1 MFDITK
7 TAVIETANCELTGPD
22 EAPMMADTT
31 TQCSITV
38 YGPGS
43 DPYAKAEAKRQ
54 NRLLER
60 LRRKGKA
67 EMSADEQR
75 GEQAEFLAAI
85 TVSFN
90 GFDYPPAGEASGKDL
105 FRALYM
111 DRSVGFIT
119 DQLQKF
125 VGDWGNFTGSSAT
138 S

>member
-7 TAVIETANCELTGPD
+7 TAVDETATCELNGAD
-22 EAPMMADTT
+22 DAPLMADKA
-31 TQCSITV
+31 SSARSRSTV
-38 YGPGS
+38 PA
-43 DPYAKAEAKRQ
+43 PTPFAKAEAKRQ

-60 LRRKGKA
+60 LRRKGKS
-67 EMSADEQR
+67 EMSPEEQR
-75 GEQAEFLAAI
+75 AEQAEFLAAI

-90 GFDYPPAGEASGKDL
+90 DFGYPPAGDATGKDL

-111 DRSVGFIT
+111 DRKVGFIT
-119 DQLQKF
+119 DQVQRF

>member
-7 TAVIETANCELTGPD
+7 TAVEETAICELNG
-22 EAPMMADTT
+22 ADDSPLIGDDSK
-31 TQCSITV
+31 QCSITL

-43 DPYAKAEAKRQ
+43 APFAQAEAKRQ

-60 LRRKGKA
+60 LRRKGKT
-67 EMSADEQR
+67 EMSAEEQR
-75 GEQAEFLAAI
+75 AESAEFLAAI

-90 GFDYPPAGEASGKDL
+90 EFGYPPAGDAAGKDL

-111 DRSVGFIT
+111 DRKVGFIT
-119 DQLQKF
+119 DQVQKF
-125 VGDWGNFTGSSAT
+125 VGDWGNFTASSAT